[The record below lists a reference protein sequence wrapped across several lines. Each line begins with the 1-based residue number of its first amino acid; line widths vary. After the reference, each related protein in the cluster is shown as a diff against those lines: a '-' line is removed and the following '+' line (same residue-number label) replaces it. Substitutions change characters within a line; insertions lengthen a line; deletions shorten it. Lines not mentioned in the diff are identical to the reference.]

1 MQNGDLDDLFAAA
14 RAATPPPSAALLA
27 RIEADGL
34 RLLPRP
40 PARAAALSSR
50 PPRGLRGL
58 LSDMVLAVG
67 GLGGAA
73 GLASAMLAGLWIGFV
88 QPQGLSALTE
98 GLTAG
103 LRSDAMLDSVEL
115 IPSLDPFATEG

>member
-14 RAATPPPSAALLA
+14 RAAAPQPSAALLA
-27 RIEADGL
+27 RVEADAL
-34 RLLPRP
+34 RMMPRP
-40 PARAAALSSR
+40 PARPTAR
-50 PPRGLRGL
+50 PRGLRGL
-58 LSDMVLAVG
+58 LAEILSAVG

-73 GLASAMLAGLWIGFV
+73 GLASAMLAGLWIGIA

-103 LRSDAMLDSVEL
+103 LGADATLDSVEL
-115 IPSLDPFATEG
+115 IPSLDPFSTEG

>member
-14 RAATPPPSAALLA
+14 RAATPPPSAALLE

-34 RLLPRP
+34 RLQPV
-40 PARAAALSSR
+40 PALTAGRAS
-50 PPRGLRGL
+50 GGMRGL
-58 LSDMVLAVG
+58 LGRMVQAVG

-73 GLASAMLAGLWIGFV
+73 GLATATLAGFWIGVV
-88 QPQGLSALTE
+88 QPQGLSTLTE

-103 LRSDAMLDSVEL
+103 LVGSVALDSVEL
-115 IPSLDPFATEG
+115 IPALDPFAMEG